1 MSQNR
6 NHLLTYLG
14 GLMVVVGAFAPL
26 VKLPAIG
33 AVSYYDAA
41 NPEVFLLIL
50 FAALGPVFIIIQR
63 TAPTALSP
71 VGVWLVL
78 LWPVIQS
85 LTSERDEGLIG
96 RATRTVTDPLETYAA
111 NLFTNITELSWGG
124 FVLLVGAVILTVGGI
139 RTTLGGRK

>member
-1 MSQNR
+1 MAQNR
-6 NHLLTYLG
+6 NHLLTYVG
-14 GLMVVVGAFAPL
+14 AVMVIVGAFAPL
-26 VKLPAIG
+26 VTLPAIG

-50 FAALGPVFIIIQR
+50 FAALGPVFIIMQR
-63 TAPTALSP
+63 TALTAVSP

-78 LWPVIQS
+78 LWPVIQG

-96 RATRTVTDPLETYAA
+96 RATRAVTDPLETYAA
-111 NLFTNITELSWGG
+111 NLFTNVTELSWGG
-124 FVLLVGAVILTVGGI
+124 FVLLVGAVILAVGGI